1 MSVRRA
7 KLASFIVVLSLC
19 GIILGLATF
28 WVVERYFFGG
38 SIRGTRAVTEL
49 SRRILGRDPT
59 RDELSEGVALWRQSP
74 KLLVEMAKRYQRA
87 LEARD
92 EYGLSFVDQN
102 GRVLSSL
109 TGPLNLVLDPFT
121 IYAHW
126 PNQHTRLFN
135 IDDRG
140 FRVTPRRAAKP
151 RMVVLGGSTAFG
163 YALPSDAH
171 AFPWLLAERFSDFE
185 VINAGIVGYLSG
197 QELASMVHRLDH
209 LRPVVYVVFDGW
221 NDLYDQGLYLH
232 RAPNLFG
239 FNNQFFDIQN
249 RLVSYHLLT
258 GGQQAHVGIGRTK
271 PMEPE
276 AAYLDA
282 LHASYAANLN
292 LMRAFAT
299 ARGARF
305 LAVFQP
311 ELGNKVHRSP
321 AEIKTLE
328 KWNVLHKY
336 LDRKFPAKYARMI
349 RTAKDFCEREAI
361 PFVDPQRE
369 PELRDTAE
377 TLFYDP
383 PHLNERGHVLIA
395 DILERR
401 LRRLLADAPLASTR
415 P

>member
-1 MSVRRA
+1 
-7 KLASFIVVLSLC
+7 
-19 GIILGLATF
+19 
-28 WVVERYFFGG
+28 
-38 SIRGTRAVTEL
+38 
-49 SRRILGRDPT
+49 
-59 RDELSEGVALWRQSP
+59 
-74 KLLVEMAKRYQRA
+74 
-87 LEARD
+87 
-92 EYGLSFVDQN
+92 
-102 GRVLSSL
+102 
-109 TGPLNLVLDPFT
+109 
-121 IYAHW
+121 
-126 PNQHTRLFN
+126 
-135 IDDRG
+135 
-140 FRVTPRRAAKP
+140 
-151 RMVVLGGSTAFG
+151 
-163 YALPSDAH
+163 
-171 AFPWLLAERFSDFE
+171 
-185 VINAGIVGYLSG
+185 
-197 QELASMVHRLDH
+197 MVHRLDH

-221 NDLYDQGLYLH
+221 NDLFDQDMFLH

-258 GGQQAHVGIGRTK
+258 GGQDVHVGIGRTK

-311 ELGNKVHRSP
+311 EAGNKVHRSP
-321 AEIKTLE
+321 AEIKSLE

-349 RTAKDFCEREAI
+349 RSAKDFCEREAI
-361 PFVDPQRE
+361 PFIDPQRE